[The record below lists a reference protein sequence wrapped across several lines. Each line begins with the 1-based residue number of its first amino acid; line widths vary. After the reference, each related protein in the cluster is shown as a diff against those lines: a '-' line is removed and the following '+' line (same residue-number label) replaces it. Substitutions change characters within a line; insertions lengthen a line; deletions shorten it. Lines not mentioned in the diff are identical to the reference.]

1 MDKYIYD
8 DKNGLWY
15 ELQGDYYIPCLILPA
30 EKEQPIGLWGQRHLR
45 YLKEYHRNTYT
56 TLLTSGRLNNYLAD
70 IDRQA
75 QERMERLTEQMKR
88 VQGITEQL
96 KAENALE
103 WTQRMNNIRACAKE
117 IVEKEII
124 FA

>member
-45 YLKEYHRNTYT
+45 YLKKYRRATYI
-56 TLLTSGRLNNYLAD
+56 TLFTSGRLNNYLAD

-88 VQGITEQL
+88 AQGITEQL
-96 KAENALE
+96 KAENTLE